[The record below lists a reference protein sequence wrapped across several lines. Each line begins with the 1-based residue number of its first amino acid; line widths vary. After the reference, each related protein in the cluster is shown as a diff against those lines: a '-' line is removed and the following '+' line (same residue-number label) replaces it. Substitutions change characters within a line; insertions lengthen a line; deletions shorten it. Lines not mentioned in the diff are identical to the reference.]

1 MWNSICMHKKIISA
15 YKNSTNQTFTYISS
29 KQVNF
34 KKQLAC
40 KVQHPEE
47 MKFPLPLNVP
57 CCSHT
62 IRLMERAMVESL
74 HNQLKDDF
82 RNLLFGCA

>member
-1 MWNSICMHKKIISA
+1 MHKKIISA
-15 YKNSTNQTFTYISS
+15 YTNSTNQTFTSS
-29 KQVNF
+29 KQGNF

-40 KVQHPEE
+40 KIQYPEE
-47 MKFPLPLNVP
+47 MKFPLPLNVL
-57 CCSHT
+57 CCCHT
-62 IRLMERAMVESL
+62 IRLLERAMMESL